1 MGANMHLLS
10 YNAVDLANFVTSS
23 EDTSNEAITLES
35 TTATFGKQSVND
47 CYAMNIITTCSNSM
61 QSQQTRVTGAAQ
73 SRLNY
78 LVYLSVKYV
87 SIF

>member
-35 TTATFGKQSVND
+35 ATATFGKQSVNE
-47 CYAMNIITTCSNSM
+47 CYEYHHHL
-61 QSQQTRVTGAAQ
+61 Q
-73 SRLNY
+73 
-78 LVYLSVKYV
+78 
-87 SIF
+87 